1 MQVLE
6 FNKMKYVIR
15 FPKDY
20 KEGESYPTI
29 IFFHGA
35 GTRGGDTN
43 LLAGNEFFTQTAKFE
58 DFPFVSIAPLC
69 DGNSWFDKMET
80 LIAFSKFILTQD
92 YCDEERLYLIG
103 NSMGGYATWQ
113 LAMSAPEL
121 FAAII
126 PICGGGM
133 YWNAAQL
140 VNVPIWAFHGGLD
153 PAVFPEESKKMVDAV
168 NRRGGSAKLT
178 IYPENGHNA
187 WSDTYKNYE
196 VFEFLLSHKNE
207 NAKALVNDFND
218 MKLFG

>member
-35 GTRGGDTN
+35 GTRGGDTE
-43 LLAGNEFFTQTAKFE
+43 LLKGNEFFCQTAKFE
-58 DFPFVSIAPLC
+58 SFPFVSIAPLC
-69 DGNSWFDKMET
+69 EGNSWFDVMET
-80 LIAFSKFILTQD
+80 LIKFSKFILSQD
-92 YCDEERLYLIG
+92 YCDESRLYLMG

-121 FAAII
+121 FAAIV

-153 PAVFPEESKKMVDAV
+153 PVVFPEESKKMVDVV
-168 NRRGGSAKLT
+168 NRRGGNAKLT
-178 IYPENGHNA
+178 IYPENSHNA

-207 NAKALVNDFND
+207 NAKDLVNDFNN

>member
-1 MQVLE
+1 MQTLE
-6 FNKMKYVIR
+6 FKGMKYVVR
-15 FPKDY
+15 FPQGY
-20 KEGESYPTI
+20 KEGESYPTL

-35 GTRGGDTN
+35 GTRGESVE
-43 LLAGNEFFTQTAKFE
+43 LLMGNEFFTQTAKFE
-58 DFPFVSIAPLC
+58 NFPFVSIAPLC
-69 DGNSWFDKMET
+69 DGNSWFDVMET
-80 LIAFSKFILTQD
+80 LIAFSKFILSQS
-92 YCDEERLYLIG
+92 YCDESRLYLIG

-140 VNVPIWAFHGGLD
+140 VNVPIWAFHGALD
-153 PAVFPEESKKMVDAV
+153 PCVFPEESQKMVDAV
-168 NRRGGSAKLT
+168 NRRGGNAKLT
-178 IYPENGHNA
+178 IYPENSHNA

-207 NAKALVNDFND
+207 NIKDIINDLND
-218 MKLFG
+218 MKLYG

>member
-1 MQVLE
+1 MQTLE
-6 FNKMKYVIR
+6 FRGMKYVVR
-15 FPKDY
+15 FPEGY

-35 GTRGGDTN
+35 GTRGESVE
-43 LLAGNEFFTQTAKFE
+43 LLMGNEFFTQTAKFE
-58 DFPFVSIAPLC
+58 KFPFVSIAPLC
-69 DGNSWFDKMET
+69 DGNSWFDVMET
-80 LIAFSKFILTQD
+80 LIAFSKFILSQS
-92 YCDEERLYLIG
+92 YCDESRLYLMG

-133 YWNAAQL
+133 YWNAARL

-153 PAVFPEESKKMVDAV
+153 PAVFPEESQKMVDAV
-168 NRRGGSAKLT
+168 NRRGGKAKLT

-187 WSDTYKNYE
+187 WSDTYKNYD

-207 NAKALVNDFND
+207 NIKDLINDFND
-218 MKLFG
+218 MTLYG